1 MNFNPDNPRWQCC
14 CFRISTALTLLAG
27 VEIVASLLALAFG
40 AANLHQHLKTGKEQS
55 LPFDLSL
62 IILMGFVALSS
73 TLLTVGIQRRQE
85 KLMYPSLAA
94 RVFFVVFVAVDY
106 YQLH

>member
-1 MNFNPDNPRWQCC
+1 
-14 CFRISTALTLLAG
+14 